1 MNKDK
6 PEKHSSQELPWYKLK
21 GWDLAIILL
30 VFALTGTTA
39 AYAPR
44 FLMPY
49 TGLEPGF
56 LYYLIYFLVI
66 TPIYMVLLLCY
77 AFIFGKY
84 SYFKNVLRRMI
95 ERISGLF
102 RKSS

>member
-1 MNKDK
+1 MKNVE
-6 PEKHSSQELPWYKLK
+6 PEKSASEGKLLGNLK
-21 GWDLAIILL
+21 GWDYVIVLL
-30 VFALTGTTA
+30 VFALTGTTSA
-39 AYAPR
+39 IVPK

-56 LYYLIYFLVI
+56 LYYLIYFIVI

-84 SYFKNVLRRMI
+84 AYFKNVLRRMI
-95 ERISGLF
+95 QGIKKLF
-102 RKSS
+102 VKNG